1 MLPEMWSLLH
11 HKEVEKNIKVKN
23 KENVGQEEEVQVET
37 ICIPII
43 YLVLD
48 QHIMSFFKGLC

>member
-1 MLPEMWSLLH
+1 MWSLLH

-48 QHIMSFFKGLC
+48 QQIMSFFKGLC